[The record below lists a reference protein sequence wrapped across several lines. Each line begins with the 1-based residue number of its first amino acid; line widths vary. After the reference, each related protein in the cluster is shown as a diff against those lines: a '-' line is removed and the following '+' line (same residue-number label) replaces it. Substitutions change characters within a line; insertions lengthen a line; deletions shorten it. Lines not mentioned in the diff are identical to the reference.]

1 VTEQKSNAVE
11 IVKKYS
17 NGSIDDNFDSKKK
30 KGSRKTTKVLDKK
43 NNTTLPSS
51 AVEVEKE
58 RMDYRVKRKSIDNDE
73 SVEERKRALQFRKLK
88 EILMQNV
95 GKGTNISFY
104 RYTKDLIKK
113 YLANPY
119 NYQNEVREVSRYLYR
134 TNTVYK
140 KIINSYATMPLYRY
154 TLMQKY
160 DLTKEPDYIKL
171 VKEFQRVAQRL
182 HNIDIDK
189 EFQNMMIMLIRDGIF
204 CGYVY
209 DNKND
214 GAWIMPLDTRYIKI
228 RGKNENGQWVVC
240 WDLSYFSSGTNS
252 IFVEPDPTG
261 KIDGLWATCFV
272 EGWKLYKED
281 PQANRWMVLP
291 DDKIICA
298 IANTNDE
305 AIFPIPFYSG
315 IFEPLMDL
323 KDYEQLASDRA
334 QLENYALLIGK
345 IPLIDDSDRVD
356 DFAVS
361 LELVQEMQSLID
373 AALPELVGS
382 GYSPLQYDVIT
393 FDHSNTTENV
403 DMVSQSISNV
413 FTQAGAEELIVAGSK
428 SSTNTVALRYKILND
443 TSTCFMWLGRL
454 ESSFNY
460 YIKRNMSEHISFE
473 FHQETWFN
481 ESDYIQK
488 FKDAGTL
495 GATTGLD
502 YMTALGYT
510 PYSALC
516 KLQMEGVMGVRKLMQ
531 PFQNSYSTSYKPNG
545 DIDDNGTS
553 KAGGVYT
560 PEDVGGR
567 PLEDEVDISEK
578 GEEARAEG
586 RVEGMT

>member
-1 VTEQKSNAVE
+1 MTEQKSNAVE

-17 NGSIDDNFDSKKK
+17 NGNIDDNFDSKKK
-30 KGSRKTTKVLDKK
+30 RGSRKTTKVLDKK
-43 NNTTLPSS
+43 NNITLPSS
-51 AVEVEKE
+51 EVEVEKE

-104 RYTKDLIKK
+104 RYTKDLIKR

-134 TNTVYK
+134 ASTVYK

-154 TLMQKY
+154 TLTQKY
-160 DLTKEPDYIKL
+160 DLTKEPDYTKLIK
-171 VKEFQRVAQRL
+171 EYQRVAQRL
-182 HNIDIDK
+182 HNIDMDK
-189 EFQNMMIMLIRDGIF
+189 EFQNMMVMLIRDGIY

-214 GAWIMPLDTRYIKI
+214 GAWIMPLEPRYIKI
-228 RGKNENGQWVVC
+228 RSKNEHGEYIVAFDMAFFAQGN
-240 WDLSYFSSGTNS
+240 NR
-252 IFVEPDPTG
+252 IFVEPETPGVT
-261 KIDGLWATCFV
+261 DGLWASCFV
-272 EGWKLYKED
+272 EGWKMYNED
-281 PQANRWMVLP
+281 RQKNRWIVLP

-298 IANTNDE
+298 IANFDDE
-305 AIFPIPFYSG
+305 LEFPLPFYTG
-315 IFEPLMDL
+315 IFQPILDVF
-323 KDYEQLASDRA
+323 DYSQLSADRA
-334 QLENYALLIGK
+334 QLENYVMLIGK
-345 IPLIDDSDRVD
+345 IPLIDGSDRVD

-361 LELVQEMQSLID
+361 LELVQEMQALLD
-373 AALPELVGS
+373 DALPDLVGS
-382 GYSPLQYDVIT
+382 SYSPLDFTAFT
-393 FDHSNTTENV
+393 FDRSNSTADV
-403 DMVSQSISNV
+403 DMTAQSISNV
-413 FTQAGAEELIVAGSK
+413 FTQAGAEELIIAGSK

-443 TSTCFMWLGRL
+443 ASTCFMWLGRL

-481 ESDYIQK
+481 EPDYIQK

-495 GATTGLD
+495 GATTAID
-502 YMTALGYT
+502 YMTTLGYT

-516 KLQMEGVMGVRKLMQ
+516 KLQMEGVMGIRKLMQ
-531 PFQNSYSTSYKPNG
+531 PFMNSYSTSFRPNG
-545 DIDDNGTS
+545 DIDDNGTD

-567 PLEDEVDISEK
+567 PLKDEIDISEK

-586 RVEGMT
+586 RVEGI